1 MRMEILKSAFRAQRI
16 NKNGVNGGKTMEKFY
31 IVTNEKFLKEI
42 NDYRKH
48 EEERR
53 IVANNFFENKGI
65 VGEEYYISG
74 DGFVNRPFKEHEK
87 NNIRLYISDCNEN
100 DQKFGK
106 ELLKPTKLFSDS
118 DVLMRKFRANSKTLK
133 EFQNLCIEK
142 NIVINN
148 HSIREGDYFKELH
161 LGGYSVSRF
170 EYENKLYLK
179 ISTTKYETITPDD
192 DTSFTEIKG
201 SEFYKVLEEFESKN
215 K

>member
-1 MRMEILKSAFRAQRI
+1 MKSAFRAQRI

-42 NDYRKH
+42 DDYRKH

-53 IVANNFFENKGI
+53 ILVNNFFENKGI

-201 SEFYKVLEEFESKN
+201 SEFYKALEEFESKN
-215 K
+215 M

>member
-42 NDYRKH
+42 DDYRKH

-53 IVANNFFENKGI
+53 ILVNNFFENKGI

-179 ISTTKYETITPDD
+179 ISTTKYETVTPDD
-192 DTSFTEIKG
+192 DTGFAEIKG
-201 SEFYKVLEEFESKN
+201 SEFYKALEEFESKN
-215 K
+215 G

>member
-1 MRMEILKSAFRAQRI
+1 
-16 NKNGVNGGKTMEKFY
+16 MEKFY

-74 DGFVNRPFKEHEK
+74 DGFVNRPFKEYEK

>member
-1 MRMEILKSAFRAQRI
+1 
-16 NKNGVNGGKTMEKFY
+16 MEKFY

-161 LGGYSVSRF
+161 LGGYSISRF
-170 EYENKLYLK
+170 EHENKLYLK

-192 DTSFTEIKG
+192 TGFTEIKG
-201 SEFYKVLEEFESKN
+201 SEFYKALEEFESKIC
-215 K
+215 KYRFPWEVK

>member
-1 MRMEILKSAFRAQRI
+1 MRMGILKSAFRAQRI

-42 NDYRKH
+42 DDYRKH

-53 IVANNFFENKGI
+53 ILVNNFFENKGI

-215 K
+215 G

>member
-1 MRMEILKSAFRAQRI
+1 
-16 NKNGVNGGKTMEKFY
+16 MEKFY

-42 NDYRKH
+42 DDYRKH

-53 IVANNFFENKGI
+53 ILANNFFENKGI

-148 HSIREGDYFKELH
+148 HLIREGDYFKELH

-170 EYENKLYLK
+170 KYENKLFLK
-179 ISTTKYETITPDD
+179 ISTTKYETVTPDD
-192 DTSFTEIKG
+192 DTGFAEIKG
-201 SEFYKVLEEFESKN
+201 SEFYKALEEFESKN
-215 K
+215 E

>member
-1 MRMEILKSAFRAQRI
+1 MKMEIMKSVFRVQRI

>member
-1 MRMEILKSAFRAQRI
+1 
-16 NKNGVNGGKTMEKFY
+16 MEKFY

-48 EEERR
+48 GEERR
-53 IVANNFFENKGI
+53 IVTNNFFEDKGI
-65 VGEEYYISG
+65 AGKEYYIGG
-74 DGFVNRPFKEHEK
+74 DGSVNHPFREYEK
-87 NNIRLYISDCNEN
+87 HNIRLYIADCDEN
-100 DQKFGK
+100 NQKFGK

-133 EFQNLCIEK
+133 EFQDLCIEK

-148 HSIREGDYFKELH
+148 HPIRVGDYFKELH

-170 EYENKLYLK
+170 EYENKLYLN

-192 DTSFTEIKG
+192 STGFTEIKG
-201 SEFYKVLEEFESKN
+201 SEFYKALEEFESK
-215 K
+215 KE

>member
-1 MRMEILKSAFRAQRI
+1 
-16 NKNGVNGGKTMEKFY
+16 MEKFY

-42 NDYRKH
+42 DNYREH
-48 EEERR
+48 EEKRR

-65 VGEEYYISG
+65 VGKEYYING
-74 DGFVNRPFKEHEK
+74 DGFVNRPFKEYEK

-118 DVLMRKFRANSKTLK
+118 DVLMRQFRANSKTLK

-161 LGGYSVSRF
+161 LGGYLVSRF
-170 EYENKLYLK
+170 KYENKLYLK
-179 ISTTKYETITPDD
+179 ISTIKHETITPDD
-192 DTSFTEIKG
+192 DTGFIEIKG
-201 SEFYKVLEEFESKN
+201 SEFYKALEEFESKN
-215 K
+215 G

>member
-1 MRMEILKSAFRAQRI
+1 
-16 NKNGVNGGKTMEKFY
+16 MEKFY

-48 EEERR
+48 GEERR
-53 IVANNFFENKGI
+53 IIANNSFEDKGI
-65 VGEEYYISG
+65 AGKEYCICG
-74 DGFVNRPFKEHEK
+74 DGFVNRPFEEYEK
-87 NNIRLYISDCNEN
+87 HNIRLYIADCDEN
-100 DQKFGK
+100 NQKFGK

-133 EFQNLCIEK
+133 EFQDLCIEK
-142 NIVINN
+142 DIVINN

-170 EYENKLYLK
+170 EYENKLYLN
-179 ISTTKYETITPDD
+179 ISTTKYETITPYD
-192 DTSFTEIKG
+192 DTGFTEIKG
-201 SEFYKVLEEFESKN
+201 SEFYKALEEFESKN

>member
-42 NDYRKH
+42 DDYRKH

-53 IVANNFFENKGI
+53 ILVNNFFENKGI

-215 K
+215 G